1 MSGAVRSVKKAVKG
15 ATKAVKK
22 VAGSDI
28 GQIAL
33 AVAAPY
39 AMGPAFAS
47 MGLAGSVGG
56 SAFLGNALRAGI
68 TNLALQGI
76 STGRFDLG
84 QAAKAGAIGGGITTA
99 LQGQKFFGP
108 QQRNNL
114 LSNGVTEGSDILYET
129 MGPETGQF
137 PTTEASSTRF
147 ADFSP
152 RVGAGDEQVFG
163 ITPGEQTASST
174 LTSSKPST
182 ALSGIETISDVDLD
196 VATPYKG
203 MTAEQIIAD
212 RTVPQAGQDAIFKEY
227 FSAAPI
233 TEKVNLAARD
243 FLGFEEAAA
252 FRENPSL
259 KTAVNFA
266 KNNPSLV
273 ITSASMLSALSAP
286 KQPEE
291 TEFDYEERTALVNQL
306 GGEYLK
312 NTGSDLSGDDFK
324 SIDDWASFFTQRI
337 GRAKGGI
344 MDIPT
349 GEPRRNAG
357 GIMELDYRD
366 EGGFVPI
373 GIKEKADDVPAMLSK
388 NEFVFTADAVK
399 NAGEGDVDA
408 VKNAGEGD
416 VDKGAQRLYSQM
428 KMLENGGALA

>member
-22 VAGSDI
+22 VASSDI
-28 GQIAL
+28 GRIAL

-114 LSNGVTEGSDILYET
+114 LSNGVTEGSDILYDSDVVNPYAGKSAEQIIAERQVQVA
-129 MGPETGQF
+129 PET
-137 PTTEASSTRF
+137 TRF
-147 ADFSP
+147 TDFSP

-174 LTSSKPST
+174 LTSPTTST
-182 ALSGIETISDVDLD
+182 APSGIETISDVDLD

-259 KTAVNFA
+259 KTAFNFA
-266 KNNPSLV
+266 KNNPNLV
-273 ITSASMLSALSAP
+273 ITSASMLSALSVP

-312 NTGSDLSGDDFK
+312 NTGSSLSGEDFS

-399 NAGEGDVDA
+399 NAGEGDVD
-408 VKNAGEGD
+408 
-416 VDKGAQRLYSQM
+416 KGAQRLYSQM

>member
-22 VAGSDI
+22 VASSDI
-28 GQIAL
+28 GRIAL

-114 LSNGVTEGSDILYET
+114 LSNGVTEGSDILYDSDVVNPYAGKSAEQIIAERQVQVA
-129 MGPETGQF
+129 PET
-137 PTTEASSTRF
+137 TRF
-147 ADFSP
+147 TDFSP

-174 LTSSKPST
+174 LTSPTTST
-182 ALSGIETISDVDLD
+182 APSGIETISEVDLD
-196 VATPYKG
+196 VGLPP
-203 MTAEQIIAD
+203 MPP
-212 RTVPQAGQDAIFKEY
+212 TVPQAGQDAIFKEY

-312 NTGSDLSGDDFK
+312 NTGSSLSGEDFS

-399 NAGEGDVDA
+399 NAGEGDVD
-408 VKNAGEGD
+408 
-416 VDKGAQRLYSQM
+416 KGAQRLYSQM

>member
-22 VAGSDI
+22 VAKSDI

-76 STGRFDLG
+76 TTGRFDLG

-137 PTTEASSTRF
+137 PTTEASSARF

-163 ITPGEQTASST
+163 ITPDAQTTSPT
-174 LTSSKPST
+174 LTSPTSPTLTSPTSST
-182 ALSGIETISDVDLD
+182 APSGIETISEIDLD

-227 FSAAPI
+227 FSAAPM

-291 TEFDYEERTALVNQL
+291 TEFEYEERTALVNQL
-306 GGEYLK
+306 GGEYLE
-312 NTGSDLSGDDFK
+312 NIGSDLSGDDFK
-324 SIDDWASFFTQRI
+324 SVDDWASFFTQRI

-399 NAGEGDVDA
+399 NAGEGDVD
-408 VKNAGEGD
+408 
-416 VDKGAQRLYSQM
+416 KGAQRLYSQV
-428 KMLENGGALA
+428 KMLENGGTLA